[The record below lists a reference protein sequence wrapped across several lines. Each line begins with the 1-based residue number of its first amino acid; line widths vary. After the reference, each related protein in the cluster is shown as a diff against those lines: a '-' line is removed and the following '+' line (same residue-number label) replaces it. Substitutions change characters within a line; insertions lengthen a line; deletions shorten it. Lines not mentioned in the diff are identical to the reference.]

1 MFAQQLVGVMFEF
14 FAVNL
19 ILLLWQYQIDL
30 ECLII

>member
-14 FAVNL
+14 FSVNL